1 MATFI
6 RNFRTCHFNSRH
18 FGLTGNHRH
27 YQSVSRQQCASSHSL
42 RRFSTRQFST
52 GQSTNLKESPVRRL
66 HHIFSVENRLH
77 NSRKFSNWNKNFLN
91 RSKRALSVNWQCQ
104 RAYSS
109 QENPGDGE
117 EGGDNPAWQGSQY
130 LPTPLTVPDYFPRV
144 PVLAVN
150 RNPVFP
156 KFSKMLEIKD
166 PDLMDLLRRK
176 VKLNQPYAGVFLKKS
191 DSNEADCVSSLDDIY
206 KIGTFVQIAELQDMK
221 TKVRLIVNCHRRI
234 KITDVLPED
243 AEPFPAG
250 TPPAATF
257 KTVQDKNDSKRKM
270 KRRKNGKITNGT
282 DEEKTDVTETE
293 EKDIPTEPLKTPTPP
308 PIGDIIDK
316 ATVKPVSMDKILMV
330 ETENVKDESYEY
342 NDQMKA
348 TTAAV
353 VETIRDII
361 SLNPIYRENLAYMIQ
376 HNRFNDNPVYI
387 SDLGAQ
393 LTAAES
399 ADLQSV
405 LEELDVS
412 ERLHMV
418 LTLLKKEF
426 ERNKLQKKIGEE
438 VEEKVRKQHRDFILR
453 EQLKLIKK
461 ELGMEKDDKD
471 AIEEKFRARLEGL
484 TLPDQIM
491 DVINEELNKL
501 SILDNHSSEFSVTRN
516 YLDWLTILPWGKF
529 TEENLELA
537 KAKEILEED
546 HYGMKDVKDRIME
559 FIAVSQLKG
568 STQGK
573 ILCFQGPPGV
583 GKTSIAKSIA
593 RALGREYYRFSVGG
607 MYDVSEIKGHRRTY
621 VGAMPGKMI
630 QCLKKTKSMNPLV
643 LIDEVDKI
651 GSNRLHGDP
660 AAALLELLDPE
671 QNANFL
677 DHFLDVPIDVSKVLF
692 ISTANDIGTIP
703 DPLLDRMEV
712 IEVSGYI
719 ADEKFEIAQRYL
731 VPLAET
737 NSGIK
742 KEQVQI
748 ADDALKTLIHSYCR
762 ESGVRNLQKH
772 IEKIYRKCA
781 LAIAKKESE
790 QVEVSNDTL
799 QKFIGL
805 PIFQTDRMYDVT
817 PPGVVTGLAWT
828 SYGGTTL
835 YLECVKL
842 PPAKDQEKGTP
853 PTLSVTG
860 NMAKVMEESS
870 KISYTYAKNLLQ
882 EIQPDN
888 DFFHKTSIHLHS
900 PEGATPKDGPS
911 AGIAIT
917 TALMSLAMNRPC
929 RQEVAMTG
937 EITLTGKVLAIGGLK
952 EKLLAAKRAGMKC
965 VIIPEENRSKF
976 EDLDGAVKS
985 DLEVHFVKHYSEV
998 FDIVFPRDEAHS

>member
-6 RNFRTCHFNSRH
+6 RNFRTCYYNTRH
-18 FGLTGNHRH
+18 FGLTGSHRQYLCSSKQRH
-27 YQSVSRQQCASSHSL
+27 SVCENL
-42 RRFSTRQFST
+42 RSNSIR
-52 GQSTNLKESPVRRL
+52 NLCTPQTKTVKESAVRRL
-66 HHIFSVENRLH
+66 HHISSVEDRLC
-77 NSRKFSNWNKNFLN
+77 NSRKFSLWNKCFLN
-91 RSKRALSVNWQCQ
+91 QGKRALSVQRQCL

-109 QENPGDGE
+109 QENPGDSE
-117 EGGDNPAWQGSQY
+117 DGGDNPSWQGSQSQY

-166 PDLMDLLRRK
+166 PELMELLRRK
-176 VKLNQPYAGVFLKKS
+176 VRLNQPYAGVFLKKS
-191 DSNEADCVSSLDDIY
+191 DSNEADCVTSLDDIY

-234 KITDVLPED
+234 KITEVLPED
-243 AEPFPAG
+243 AEPFP
-250 TPPAATF
+250 TV
-257 KTVQDKNDSKRKM
+257 KTVQEKNDSKRKM
-270 KRRKNGKITNGT
+270 KRRKNGKNNNENE
-282 DEEKTDVTETE
+282 EEKTEITEAE
-293 EKDIPTEPLKTPTPP
+293 EKPIEPLNTPTPP
-308 PIGDIIDK
+308 PMGEKIDESV
-316 ATVKPVSMDKILMV
+316 VKPVSSNKILMV
-330 ETENVKDESYEY
+330 ETENVKDQSYEY
-342 NDQMKA
+342 SDQMKA

-399 ADLQSV
+399 SDLQSV

-484 TLPDQIM
+484 EVPDPIM
-491 DVINEELNKL
+491 EVINEELTKL

-516 YLDWLTILPWGKF
+516 YLDWLTVLPWGKF
-529 TEENLELA
+529 TEENLELT

-719 ADEKFEIAQRYL
+719 ADEKFQIAQRYL
-731 VPLAET
+731 VPQAET

-742 KEQVQI
+742 KEQVNI
-748 ADDALKTLIHSYCR
+748 YDDALKTLIHSYCR

-781 LAIAKKESE
+781 LSIAKKEME
-790 QVEVSNDTL
+790 KVEVSDNTL
-799 QKFIGL
+799 KKFIGL

-828 SYGGTTL
+828 GYGGTTL

-842 PPAKDQEKGTP
+842 PPVKDQEKGGA

-870 KISYTYAKNLLQ
+870 KIGYTYSKTLLN
-882 EIQPDN
+882 EIDPDN
-888 DFFHKTSIHLHS
+888 EFFQTSSIHLHS

-965 VIIPEENRSKF
+965 VLIPEENRSKF
-976 EDLDGAVKS
+976 EDLDEAVKS
-985 DLEVHFVKHYSEV
+985 DLEVHFVKHYKEV
-998 FDIVFPRDEAHS
+998 FDIVFPKEEAQS

>member
-6 RNFRTCHFNSRH
+6 RNFRTCYYNTKH
-18 FGLTGNHRH
+18 FGLTGSHRQYLCSSKQRH
-27 YQSVSRQQCASSHSL
+27 SVCENL
-42 RRFSTRQFST
+42 RSNSIR
-52 GQSTNLKESPVRRL
+52 NLCTPQTKTVKESAGRRL
-66 HHIFSVENRLH
+66 HHISSVENSLC
-77 NSRKFSNWNKNFLN
+77 NSRKFSVWNKCFLN
-91 RSKRALSVNWQCQ
+91 QGKRALSVQRQCL
-104 RAYSS
+104 RVYSS
-109 QENPGDGE
+109 QENPGDSE
-117 EGGDNPAWQGSQY
+117 DGGDNPSWQGSQSQY

-166 PDLMDLLRRK
+166 PELMELLRRK
-176 VKLNQPYAGVFLKKS
+176 VRLNQPYAGVFLKKS
-191 DSNEADCVSSLDDIY
+191 DSNEADCVTSLDDIY

-234 KITDVLPED
+234 KITEVLPED
-243 AEPFPAG
+243 AEPFP
-250 TPPAATF
+250 TV
-257 KTVQDKNDSKRKM
+257 KTVQEKNDSKRKM
-270 KRRKNGKITNGT
+270 KRRKNGKNNNGNE
-282 DEEKTDVTETE
+282 EEKTEITEVE
-293 EKDIPTEPLKTPTPP
+293 EKPIEPLNTPTPP
-308 PIGDIIDK
+308 PMGEKIDESV
-316 ATVKPVSMDKILMV
+316 VKPVSSNKILMV
-330 ETENVKDESYEY
+330 ETENVKDQSYEY
-342 NDQMKA
+342 SDQMKA

-399 ADLQSV
+399 SDLQSV

-471 AIEEKFRARLEGL
+471 AIAEKFKARLEGL
-484 TLPDQIM
+484 EVPDPIM
-491 DVINEELNKL
+491 EVINEELTKL

-516 YLDWLTILPWGKF
+516 YLDWLTVLPWGKF
-529 TEENLELA
+529 TEENLELT

-719 ADEKFEIAQRYL
+719 ADEKFQIAQRYL
-731 VPLAET
+731 VPQAET

-742 KEQVQI
+742 KEQVNI
-748 ADDALKTLIHSYCR
+748 YDDALKTLIHSYCR

-781 LAIAKKESE
+781 LSIAKKETE
-790 QVEVSNDTL
+790 KVEVSDNTL
-799 QKFIGL
+799 KKFIGL

-828 SYGGTTL
+828 GYGGTTL

-842 PPAKDQEKGTP
+842 PPAKDQEKGGA

-870 KISYTYAKNLLQ
+870 KIGYTYSKTLLN
-882 EIQPDN
+882 EIDPDN
-888 DFFHKTSIHLHS
+888 EFFQTSSIHLHS

-965 VIIPEENRSKF
+965 VLIPEENRSKF
-976 EDLDGAVKS
+976 EDLDEAVKS
-985 DLEVHFVKHYSEV
+985 DLEVHFVKHYKEV
-998 FDIVFPRDEAHS
+998 FDIVFPKEEAQS

>member
-1 MATFI
+1 MATFM
-6 RNFRTCHFNSRH
+6 RNVRTCNFN
-18 FGLTGNHRH
+18 FGQLRITRLHRH
-27 YQSVSRQQCASSHSL
+27 YQCFSNPSRPISENLQSNFWRHSCSAKL
-42 RRFSTRQFST
+42 SRINESTVRRF
-52 GQSTNLKESPVRRL
+52 
-66 HHIFSVENRLH
+66 HHVYSVENKLC
-77 NSRKFSNWNKNFLN
+77 NSKKLSIWNKNLLKTW
-91 RSKRALSVNWQCQ
+91 KRASSVNWHCL

-109 QENPGDGE
+109 QQSSGEAEDGE
-117 EGGDNPAWQGSQY
+117 TPPPQGPQY

-206 KIGTFVQIAELQDMK
+206 KVGTFVQIAELQDMK
-221 TKVRLIVNCHRRI
+221 TKIRLIVNCHRRI
-234 KITDVLPED
+234 RITDVLTED
-243 AEPFPAG
+243 AEPFPSG
-250 TPPAATF
+250 TISPL
-257 KTVQDKNDSKRKM
+257 KTVQEKNDSKRKM
-270 KRRKNGKITNGT
+270 KRRRNGKANNGNG
-282 DEEKTDVTETE
+282 EEKVETTETL
-293 EKDIPTEPLKTPTPP
+293 DEPIASMNTPTPP
-308 PIGDIIDK
+308 PMGEKIEEDVAK
-316 ATVKPVSMDKILMV
+316 TVSMDKILMV
-330 ETENVKDESYEY
+330 ETENVKDISYEY

-399 ADLQSV
+399 SDLQSV

-471 AIEEKFRARLEGL
+471 AIEEKFRKRLEGL
-484 TLPDQIM
+484 SVPDHVM
-491 DVINEELNKL
+491 EVINEELNKL

-529 TEENLELA
+529 TEENLDLS
-537 KAKEILEED
+537 KAKEILEAD

-630 QCLKKTKSMNPLV
+630 QCLKKTKSQNPLV

-692 ISTANDIGTIP
+692 ISTANDIETIP
-703 DPLLDRMEV
+703 DALLDRMEV

-719 ADEKFEIAQRYL
+719 ADEKFHIAQKYL
-731 VPLAET
+731 VPQAET
-737 NSGIK
+737 NSGIGS
-742 KEQVQI
+742 EQVHI
-748 ADDALKTLIHSYCR
+748 ADDSLKTLIHSYCR

-781 LAIAKKESE
+781 LMIARKESE
-790 QVEVSNDTL
+790 KVEVQNDTL

-805 PIFQTDRMYDVT
+805 PIYQTDRMYDVT

-835 YLECVKL
+835 YLECVKV
-842 PPAKDQEKGTP
+842 PPATEKEKESP
-853 PTLSVTG
+853 ASLNVTG

-870 KISYTYAKNLLQ
+870 KIAYTYSKTLLQ
-882 EIQPDN
+882 ELDPNN
-888 DFFHKTSIHLHS
+888 DFFHRSSVHLHS

-917 TALMSLAMNRPC
+917 TALLSLAMGQPC
-929 RQEVAMTG
+929 RQELAMTG

-965 VIIPEENRSKF
+965 VILPEENRSKF
-976 EDLDGAVKS
+976 EDLDDAVKS
-985 DLEVHFVKHYSEV
+985 DLEVHFVKHYKEV
-998 FDIVFPRDEAHS
+998 FDIAFPKEQTES

>member
-6 RNFRTCHFNSRH
+6 RNFRTCYYNTRH
-18 FGLTGNHRH
+18 FGLTGSHRQ
-27 YQSVSRQQCASSHSL
+27 YLCSSKQRHLVCENL
-42 RRFSTRQFST
+42 RSNSIR
-52 GQSTNLKESPVRRL
+52 NLCTPQTKTVKESAVRRL
-66 HHIFSVENRLH
+66 HHISSVEDRLC
-77 NSRKFSNWNKNFLN
+77 NSRKFSLWNKCFLN
-91 RSKRALSVNWQCQ
+91 QGKRALSVQRQCL

-109 QENPGDGE
+109 QENPGDSE
-117 EGGDNPAWQGSQY
+117 DGGDNPSWQGSQSQY

-166 PDLMDLLRRK
+166 PELMELLRRK
-176 VKLNQPYAGVFLKKS
+176 VRLNQPYAGVFLKKS
-191 DSNEADCVSSLDDIY
+191 DSNEADCVTSLDDIY

-234 KITDVLPED
+234 KITEVLPED
-243 AEPFPAG
+243 AEPFP
-250 TPPAATF
+250 TV
-257 KTVQDKNDSKRKM
+257 KTVQEKNDSKRKM
-270 KRRKNGKITNGT
+270 KRRKNGKNNNGSE
-282 DEEKTDVTETE
+282 EEKSEITEAE
-293 EKDIPTEPLKTPTPP
+293 EKPIEPLNTPTPP
-308 PIGDIIDK
+308 PMGEKIDESV
-316 ATVKPVSMDKILMV
+316 VKPVSSNKILMV
-330 ETENVKDESYEY
+330 ETENVKDQSYEY
-342 NDQMKA
+342 SDQMKA

-399 ADLQSV
+399 SDLQSV

-484 TLPDQIM
+484 EVPDPIM
-491 DVINEELNKL
+491 EVINEELTKL

-516 YLDWLTILPWGKF
+516 YLDWLTVLPWGKF
-529 TEENLELA
+529 TEENLELT

-719 ADEKFEIAQRYL
+719 ADEKFQIAQRYL
-731 VPLAET
+731 VPQAET

-742 KEQVQI
+742 KEQVNI
-748 ADDALKTLIHSYCR
+748 YDDALKTLIHSYCR

-781 LAIAKKESE
+781 LSIAKKETE
-790 QVEVSNDTL
+790 KVEVSDNTL
-799 QKFIGL
+799 KKFIGL

-828 SYGGTTL
+828 GYGGTTL

-842 PPAKDQEKGTP
+842 PPAKDQEKGGA

-870 KISYTYAKNLLQ
+870 KIGYTYSKTLLN
-882 EIQPDN
+882 EIDPDN
-888 DFFHKTSIHLHS
+888 EFFQTSSIHLHS

-965 VIIPEENRSKF
+965 VLIPEENRSKF
-976 EDLDGAVKS
+976 EDLDEAVKS
-985 DLEVHFVKHYSEV
+985 DLEVHFVKHYKEV
-998 FDIVFPRDEAHS
+998 FDIVFPKEGAQS